1 MIGSGSLSS
10 RFVGRIFPVAVV
22 LAGCALAPAQSLRE
36 SAQMIDSLSELP
48 VGLGALPE
56 PEAPE
61 NNLQSPDKIEL
72 GRRLFFDKRLSM
84 DNTISCGGCHDP
96 RKGFSDGRARAI
108 GFHGTPLPR
117 HTPSLWNAA
126 YNLSQF
132 WDGRAARLEDQANA
146 PLSSPT
152 EMNSPSG
159 KALADRLDADVY
171 YHRMFRQVFG
181 EAPNISCVSCALAAY
196 ERTLIA
202 RNSRFDRYARGDK
215 NALNLQE
222 KDGLVLFIGKGRC
235 ARCHNGPNFSDGKF
249 QNIGEGSED
258 DQGRFSIT
266 HEEADRGAFKTPGLR
281 NVRLHPPYMHD
292 GNLPTLEAVIDYY
305 DRGGGTRAGKSPFIM
320 KIGLTASEKRDLIA
334 FLRALTDE
342 SSLLH

>member
-1 MIGSGSLSS
+1 MMGSRFLSS
-10 RFVGRIFPVAVV
+10 RCGGWIVLIAVV
-22 LAGCALAPAQSLRE
+22 LADCASAPAQSLPE

-56 PEAPE
+56 PRVPE
-61 NNLQSPDKIEL
+61 DNLQSPEKVEL
-72 GRRLFFDKRLSM
+72 GRRLFSDKRLSM
-84 DNTISCGGCHDP
+84 DNTISCSGCHNP
-96 RKGFSDGRARAI
+96 RKGFSDGRVRAI
-108 GFHGTPLPR
+108 GFHGTTLPR
-117 HTPSLWNAA
+117 HTPSLWNTA

-132 WDGRAARLEDQANA
+132 WDGRAIRLEDQASA

-152 EMNSPSG
+152 EMNSPIG
-159 KALADRLDADVY
+159 KILSARLDEDPY
-171 YHRMFRQVFG
+171 YHRSFRKVFG
-181 EAPNISCVSCALAAY
+181 DAPNVTDITRALAAY

-215 NALNLQE
+215 NALSLQE
-222 KDGLVLFIGKGRC
+222 KNGLVLFIGKGRC

-249 QNIGEGSED
+249 QNIGEGTED

-281 NVRLHPPYMHD
+281 NVTLHPPYMHD

-320 KIGLTASEKRDLIA
+320 KIGLTADEKRNLIA
-334 FLRALTDE
+334 FLRSLTDE
-342 SSLLH
+342 SRSMH